1 MPLNNSYDEQAVIQA
16 IASALETFY
25 GTLIE
30 KIDGLNIQKVMKR
43 KNPYLYR
50 AKAMQ
55 SATEIVD
62 SVLTAFVSSSEETIF
77 GNCFFEPIAIAA
89 TNEVLPQIDQFEEKM
104 NLVWLDYDGAFSE
117 GMLSDIETLCRRLY
131 VGSMFFISCNYSFAG
146 KASEKR
152 SAFEKSVGDYFEPD
166 IEKSRYTNNG
176 IPLIIQEL
184 INNLILKV
192 LEKRNRSDSSRN
204 VQYMQLLFLKYKDGA
219 PMLTIGGILVD
230 DELKD
235 RIINSNILQKLIYCS
250 RDNEC
255 FNIEVP
261 KLTYKEIQLVLREI
275 PITDKEYEE
284 NKERFH
290 GIGLDEIRKFEKI
303 YRYYPYYTEGCLNT

>member
-89 TNEVLPQIDQFEEKM
+89 SGGRKIFN
-104 NLVWLDYDGAFSE
+104 A
-117 GMLSDIETLCRRLY
+117 
-131 VGSMFFISCNYSFAG
+131 SF
-146 KASEKR
+146 
-152 SAFEKSVGDYFEPD
+152 D
-166 IEKSRYTNNG
+166 
-176 IPLIIQEL
+176 L
-184 INNLILKV
+184 
-192 LEKRNRSDSSRN
+192 
-204 VQYMQLLFLKYKDGA
+204 
-219 PMLTIGGILVD
+219 
-230 DELKD
+230 
-235 RIINSNILQKLIYCS
+235 
-250 RDNEC
+250 
-255 FNIEVP
+255 
-261 KLTYKEIQLVLREI
+261 
-275 PITDKEYEE
+275 
-284 NKERFH
+284 
-290 GIGLDEIRKFEKI
+290 
-303 YRYYPYYTEGCLNT
+303 